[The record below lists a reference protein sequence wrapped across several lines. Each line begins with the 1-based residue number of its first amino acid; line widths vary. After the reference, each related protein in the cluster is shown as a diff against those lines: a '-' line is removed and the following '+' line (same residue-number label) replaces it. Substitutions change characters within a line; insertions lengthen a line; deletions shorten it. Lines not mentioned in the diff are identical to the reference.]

1 MLRSLSLQKSEV
13 EFIESTLKNREKEFC
28 ACFAETGD
36 AKLSARLSGYRLNSR
51 AKGIKL
57 LARDDIQT
65 EINRLVKS
73 KEKLARTLASVGYQR
88 LAFGNTSDAVS
99 LIFSKEPGE
108 AELGSMDLFMI
119 SEIKKPKDGS
129 IEIKFFDR
137 LKALEKLEQISSD
150 SPFANFFDAIGES
163 GSGSERGD

>member
-1 MLRSLSLQKSEV
+1 M
-13 EFIESTLKNREKEFC
+13 EFIESKLKNREKEFC

-99 LIFSKEPGE
+99 LIFSEDPGE
-108 AELGSMDLFMI
+108 ADIGSMDLFMI

>member
-1 MLRSLSLQKSEV
+1 M

-57 LARDDIQT
+57 LARDDIQN
-65 EINRLVKS
+65 EISRLVKS

-99 LIFSKEPGE
+99 LIFSEDPGE
-108 AELGSMDLFMI
+108 ADIGSMDLFMI

>member
-1 MLRSLSLQKSEV
+1 M
-13 EFIESTLKNREKEFC
+13 
-28 ACFAETGD
+28 
-36 AKLSARLSGYRLNSR
+36 SARLSGYRLNSR

-65 EINRLVKS
+65 EISRLVKS

-108 AELGSMDLFMI
+108 ADIGSMDLFMI

>member
-1 MLRSLSLQKSEV
+1 M
-13 EFIESTLKNREKEFC
+13 
-28 ACFAETGD
+28 
-36 AKLSARLSGYRLNSR
+36 SARLSGYRLNSR

-57 LARDDIQT
+57 LARDDIQN
-65 EINRLVKS
+65 EISRLVKS

-99 LIFSKEPGE
+99 LIFSEDPGE
-108 AELGSMDLFMI
+108 ADIGSMDLFMI

>member
-1 MLRSLSLQKSEV
+1 M
-13 EFIESTLKNREKEFC
+13 
-28 ACFAETGD
+28 
-36 AKLSARLSGYRLNSR
+36 SARLSGYRLNSR

-57 LARDDIQT
+57 LARDDIQN
-65 EINRLVKS
+65 EISRLVKS

-99 LIFSKEPGE
+99 LIYSEDPGE
-108 AELGSMDLFMI
+108 ADIGSMDLFMI

>member
-1 MLRSLSLQKSEV
+1 M

-99 LIFSKEPGE
+99 LIYSENPGE
-108 AELGSMDLFMI
+108 ADIGSMDLFMI

-137 LKALEKLEQISSD
+137 LKALQAAEGASKDAETPL
-150 SPFANFFDAIGES
+150 ANVFRLAES
-163 GSGSERGD
+163 A

>member
-1 MLRSLSLQKSEV
+1 M
-13 EFIESTLKNREKEFC
+13 
-28 ACFAETGD
+28 
-36 AKLSARLSGYRLNSR
+36 SARLSGYRLNSR

-57 LARDDIQT
+57 LARDDIQN
-65 EINRLVKS
+65 EISRLVKS

-108 AELGSMDLFMI
+108 ADLGSMDLFMI

>member
-1 MLRSLSLQKSEV
+1 MRIS
-13 EFIESTLKNREKEFC
+13 
-28 ACFAETGD
+28 
-36 AKLSARLSGYRLNSR
+36 
-51 AKGIKL
+51 
-57 LARDDIQT
+57 
-65 EINRLVKS
+65 
-73 KEKLARTLASVGYQR
+73 SV
-88 LAFGNTSDAVS
+88 DE

-129 IEIKFFDR
+129 LEIKFFDR
-137 LKALEKLEQISSD
+137 LKALEKLEQISSE